1 MTVKE
6 LCQQFDLKSLTD
18 EAGFDRPVTGG
29 YTGDLL
35 SWVMARLPADAAW
48 LTVMGNINAIA
59 VASLKDAACMILT
72 DSAPLDDDA
81 LAKARQ
87 LDFAVLSSDQ
97 SSYDLGAKIA
107 ALLK

>member
-1 MTVKE
+1 MTIRE

-81 LAKARQ
+81 LAKAQQ
-87 LDFAVLSSDQ
+87 LDFAVLSSKQ
-97 SSYDLGAKIA
+97 GSFALGAKIA
-107 ALLK
+107 ELFK

>member
-6 LCQQFDLKSLTD
+6 LAEHFGLKILAGGNSL
-18 EAGFDRPVTGG
+18 DRPVSGG

-35 SWVMARLPADAAW
+35 SWVMGRLPADAAW

-72 DSAPLDDDA
+72 DSAPLDAPA
-81 LAKARQ
+81 LEKARE
-87 LDFAVLSSDQ
+87 LSFPVLLSEQDSFT
-97 SSYDLGAKIA
+97 LGAQIEG
-107 ALLK
+107 LLH